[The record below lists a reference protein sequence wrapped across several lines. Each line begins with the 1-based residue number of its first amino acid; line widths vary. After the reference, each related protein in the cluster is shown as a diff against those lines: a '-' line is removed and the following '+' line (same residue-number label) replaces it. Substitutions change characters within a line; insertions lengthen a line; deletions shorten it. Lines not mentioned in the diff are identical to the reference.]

1 MNSILQSD
9 VFFFITSVSV
19 IFITVAIL
27 IALIYVIKILKDVS
41 GFFKAI
47 HSGTEALSEDLSLV
61 RVKLHEKG
69 IMSGLILSLLT
80 TFVSFGQKMTERQAQ
95 KKSKKKKNKK

>member
-27 IALIYVIKILKDVS
+27 VALIYIIKILKDVS

-47 HSGTEALSEDLSLV
+47 ASGTEALSEDLSLV

>member
-19 IFITVAIL
+19 IFITVAVL
-27 IALIYVIKILKDVS
+27 VALIYIIKILKDVS
-41 GFFKAI
+41 GFLKAI
-47 HSGTEALSEDLSLV
+47 SSGTEALSEDLSLV
-61 RVKLHEKG
+61 RVKLKEKG

-80 TFVSFGQKMTERQAQ
+80 TFVGFGQKMTERQAQ
-95 KKSKKKKNKK
+95 KNQRKKKNDK

>member
-27 IALIYVIKILKDVS
+27 VALIYIIKILKDVS
-41 GFFKAI
+41 GFFRAI
-47 HSGTEALSEDLSLV
+47 SSGTEALSEDLSMV
-61 RVKLHEKG
+61 RVKLREKG
-69 IMSGLILSLLT
+69 IMSGLIISLLT
-80 TFVSFGQKMTERQAQ
+80 TFTHFGQKVQEKRTQ

>member
-1 MNSILQSD
+1 M
-9 VFFFITSVSV
+9 

-27 IALIYVIKILKDVS
+27 IALIYIIKILKDIS

-47 HSGTEALSEDLSLV
+47 HSGTEALSEDLSDV
-61 RVKLHEKG
+61 RVRLREKG

-80 TFVSFGQKMTERQAQ
+80 TFVGFGQKMTERQAR
-95 KKSKKKKNKK
+95 KKPKKKKNEK